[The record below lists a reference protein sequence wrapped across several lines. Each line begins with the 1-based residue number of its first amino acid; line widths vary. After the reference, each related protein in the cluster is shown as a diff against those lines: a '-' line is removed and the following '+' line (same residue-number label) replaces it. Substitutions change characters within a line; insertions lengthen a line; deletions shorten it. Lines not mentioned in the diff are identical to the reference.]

1 MASPGSPRTILVCD
15 DNPAHVRLLELVLGA
30 HNYDVVTTC
39 DGHEALTYLQSATPD
54 AIILDVQMPYM
65 SGFDV
70 ARRLRR
76 LTRLERVP
84 ILFLTSLDDATTQRQ
99 AAEVGAHALMSKPV
113 SGSGLL
119 GHLARV

>member
-1 MASPGSPRTILVCD
+1 MATPGSPRTILVCD

-30 HNYDVVTTC
+30 HNYRVVTTC

-54 AIILDVQMPYM
+54 AIVLDVQMPYM

-76 LTRLERVP
+76 VNRLQCVP
-84 ILFLTSLDDATTQRQ
+84 ILFLTSLDDNETRRQ
-99 AAEVGAHALMSKPV
+99 ACEVGAHALMAKPV

-119 GHLARV
+119 DHLARV

>member
-30 HNYDVVTTC
+30 HNYEVVATS

-54 AIILDVQMPYM
+54 AIVLDVQMPYM

-70 ARRLRR
+70 ARRVRR
-76 LTRLERVP
+76 VNRLKGVP
-84 ILFLTSLDDATTQRQ
+84 ILFLTSLDDDETRREAG
-99 AAEVGAHALMSKPV
+99 AIGAHALMSKPV

-119 GHLARV
+119 GHLASV

>member
-15 DNPAHVRLLELVLGA
+15 DNPAHLRLLELVLGA
-30 HNYDVVTTC
+30 HNYRVVATC

-54 AIILDVQMPYM
+54 AIVLDVQMPYM

-76 LTRLERVP
+76 LSRLERVP
-84 ILFLTSLDDATTQRQ
+84 ILFLTSLTDDATERQ
-99 AAEVGAHALMSKPV
+99 ASDVGAHALMAKPV

-119 GHLARV
+119 DHLARV

>member
-1 MASPGSPRTILVCD
+1 MATPGSPRTILVCD
-15 DNPAHVRLLELVLGA
+15 DNPAHLRLLELVLGA
-30 HNYDVVTTC
+30 HNYQVVTTS

-54 AIILDVQMPYM
+54 AIVLDVQMPHM

-76 LTRLERVP
+76 LRRLERVP
-84 ILFLTSLDDATTQRQ
+84 VLFLTSLTDDATKCQ
-99 AAEVGAHALMSKPV
+99 AAEVRAHALMAKPV

-119 GHLARV
+119 DHLARV